1 MSARMIAGVVLVI
14 LGIGALLD
22 QLTTFDFGSFIS
34 DWWPML
40 LVLVG
45 LVQLL
50 TRSAPIAGA
59 LVLIV
64 AGLVLEAGA
73 LELLGVGFWEL
84 FWPVILIAI
93 GASLLLPR
101 ALGHRATVE
110 GADTVSY
117 FTAFGGREDRL
128 SSTAFQ
134 GGTITALFGGAELDL
149 RGAALAATGAAM
161 DVTAAF
167 GGVNIAV
174 PQDWVV
180 EISGIPLFG
189 GWSNKT
195 ATHRKDAPSALV
207 VGADQKTLKIKAFV
221 AFGGLEVKN

>member
-1 MSARMIAGVVLVI
+1 MSARLIAGLVLVI
-14 LGIGALLD
+14 LGIGALFD
-22 QLTTFDFGSFIS
+22 QLTTFDFGSLIS
-34 DWWPML
+34 DYWPML

-45 LVQLL
+45 VVQLT
-50 TRSAPIAGA
+50 TRSAPMAGA
-59 LVLIV
+59 LVVIA

-73 LELLGVGFWEL
+73 LELLPVGFWEL

-101 ALGHRATVE
+101 ALGHRELVG
-110 GADTVSY
+110 GADTVRY
-117 FTAFGGREDRL
+117 FAAFGGREDRL
-128 SSTAFQ
+128 TSTAFQ
-134 GGTITALFGGAELDL
+134 GGTITALFGGVELDL
-149 RGAALAATGAAM
+149 RDAAMAATGAAI

-167 GGVNIAV
+167 GGVNIYV

-195 ATHRKDAPSALV
+195 VTHRKDAPSALV
-207 VGADQKTLKIKAFV
+207 ADGDRRTLKIKAFV
-221 AFGGLEVKN
+221 AFGGFEVKN

>member
-1 MSARMIAGVVLVI
+1 MSARLIAGVVLVI

-22 QLTTFDFGSFIS
+22 QFTTFNFGGFIS
-34 DWWPML
+34 DWWPMI

-50 TRSAPIAGA
+50 TRSAPVAGA

-73 LELLGVGFWEL
+73 LDLFNVDFWQL
-84 FWPVILIAI
+84 FWPVLLIAI

-101 ALGHRATVE
+101 ALGHRATVDD
-110 GADTVSY
+110 ADTVRY

-128 SSTAFQ
+128 SSPAFQ
-134 GGTITALFGGAELDL
+134 GGTITALFGGVELDL
-149 RGAALAATGAAM
+149 RDAALAAGGAAM

-195 ATHRKDAPSALV
+195 ATYRKDTPSAPV
-207 VGADQKTLKIKAFV
+207 VEADRKTLKIKAFV
-221 AFGGLEVKN
+221 AFGGLELKN

>member
-1 MSARMIAGVVLVI
+1 MSARLIAGLVLVI

-22 QLTTFDFGSFIS
+22 QLTTFDFGGFIS

-45 LVQLL
+45 VVQLI
-50 TRSAPIAGA
+50 TRSTPVAGA
-59 LVLIV
+59 LVVIV
-64 AGLVLEAGA
+64 AGLVLEAGS
-73 LELLGVGFWEL
+73 LELLPVDFWQL
-84 FWPVILIAI
+84 FWPVVLIAV

-101 ALGHRATVE
+101 ALGHRRVTE
-110 GADTVSY
+110 GADTVSC
-117 FTAFGGREDRL
+117 FTAFGGREDRVV
-128 SSTAFQ
+128 STAFQ
-134 GGTITALFGGAELDL
+134 GGTATALFGSVELDL
-149 RGAALAATGAAM
+149 RDAALAAEGATM

-195 ATHRKDAPSALV
+195 VTHRKDAPSPAV
-207 VGADQKTLKIKAFV
+207 RVDRKTLRVKAFV

>member
-1 MSARMIAGVVLVI
+1 MVLVI
-14 LGIGALLD
+14 LGIGALLG
-22 QLTTFDFGSFIS
+22 QFTSFDFGSFIS

-45 LVQLL
+45 VIQLT
-50 TRSAPIAGA
+50 TRSAPVAGA
-59 LVLIV
+59 FVVIA

-73 LELLGVGFWEL
+73 LDLLKVDFWQL
-84 FWPVILIAI
+84 FWPVVLIAI

-110 GADTVSY
+110 DADTVSY

-128 SSTAFQ
+128 ASTAFQ
-134 GGTITALFGGAELDL
+134 GGTITALFGGVELDL
-149 RGAALAATGAAM
+149 RGAVLAATGAAM

-167 GGVNIAV
+167 GGVNVSV

-195 ATHRKDAPSALV
+195 ATHRKDASTAPVAN
-207 VGADQKTLKIKAFV
+207 ADRRTLKIKAFV

>member
-1 MSARMIAGVVLVI
+1 MSARLIAGSVLVI
-14 LGIGALLD
+14 LGIGALVG

-45 LVQLL
+45 VIQLT
-50 TRSAPIAGA
+50 TRSAPVAGA
-59 LVLIV
+59 LVVIA

-73 LELLGVGFWEL
+73 LELLPVGFWEL

-101 ALGHRATVE
+101 AFGRQGLVGS
-110 GADTVSY
+110 ADTVHY
-117 FTAFGGREDRL
+117 FAAFGGREDRL
-128 SSTAFQ
+128 TSTAFQ
-134 GGTITALFGGAELDL
+134 GGTITALFGGVELDL
-149 RGAALAATGAAM
+149 RDATLAAAGAAM

-167 GGVNIAV
+167 GGVNIYV
-174 PQDWVV
+174 PQDWVI

-195 ATHRKDAPSALV
+195 LTHRKDTPSAPI
-207 VGADQKTLKIKAFV
+207 ADANRKTLKIKAFV
-221 AFGGLEVKN
+221 AFGGFEVKN